1 MKDCF
6 DTEIKI
12 GDKVA
17 HLMAHR
23 SSIRF
28 RTSRVI
34 GFTKQMVVM
43 TKEHKVMPHK
53 LLIVNDDNRFVE
65 GDVKFL

>member
-6 DTEIKI
+6 DTDLKL

-17 HLMAHR
+17 HLWATR

-28 RTSRVI
+28 RTARII
-34 GFTKQMVVM
+34 GFTKQMVVLEG
-43 TKEHKVMPHK
+43 EHRAMPHK
-53 LLIVNDDNRFVE
+53 LLIVNDDNRFIE
-65 GDVKFL
+65 GEIKYL